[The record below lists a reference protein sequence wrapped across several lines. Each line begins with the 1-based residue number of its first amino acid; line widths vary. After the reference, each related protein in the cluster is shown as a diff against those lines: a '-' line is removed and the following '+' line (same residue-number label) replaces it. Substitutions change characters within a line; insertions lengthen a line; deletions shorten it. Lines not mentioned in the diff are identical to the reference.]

1 MVVSES
7 AFDLAG
13 NSTPAGAT
21 IRLDLTSPSVA
32 ITSPSDGLET
42 SASSVEVQATVSDA
56 LSGIDVVT
64 CNGIESAV
72 LNGTTTC
79 LVPLLKGINS
89 IVVHARDIAGNTK
102 STGLRVRQ
110 IGAPTTVILTP
121 SVRTALVNEQLS
133 LALTDDFGSVV
144 LEASWV
150 SSDSN
155 VVSVSTDDPPVL
167 TAVGTGSATIT
178 VTKDSLIAEA
188 TLTVVAGTELPSGS
202 TRWQS
207 PGIGAGPIIYTH
219 RIDDSVPH
227 MFVQKSSP
235 SEIVAN
241 AMTPEGQHL
250 RTEVSPGNLL
260 MGDSFGGV
268 LTELKHAGGWN
279 PWNLINGVARIAGPT
294 AAMPWRYESPG
305 YINTLRPAQ
314 SPDGTIYFVEK
325 TQATDPSGTEIGDTA
340 VVILDGNTGRVIQR
354 VILPRSRWTYT
365 QISQASKNMG
375 CSVTPWERG
384 VNHSGI
390 VVGANGHAYLMTQT
404 WNNGL
409 ESFVQNGACL
419 ASAEGYSTSLAIL
432 EFSTAGL
439 IATHQILEEQ
449 TSSSCPD
456 LPYPYQLLPDGLGGV
471 ISTSYTKRL
480 CEYYEEGHRTI
491 RLDASGAVSIF
502 PYTQGYEIAMTSEGG
517 TAYLR
522 GNLGNTGFMAK
533 GVTTWTTKWQDSVD
547 AEPISTQPDESVVIK
562 LSDGTL
568 QIRDIAGATTGTS
581 TGVFS
586 TPRQAFR
593 TGGWLGFSQI
603 GVAGEKI
610 ALPVVDD
617 GNSYQE
623 GTGNR
628 EGQNSTGAI
637 VVNNSLGTAPLLI
650 KPEETGLKPWIL
662 PAGKVSRVEIDGVKP
677 DAWRAPEA
685 PLFSGDWYK
694 VNTHLGVFMTPS
706 GEPARIAPSIIYA
719 LLVFLPECDF
729 GSSIPCPPSPPGVS
743 VSGYDYW
750 GGRKKE
756 PEWTQVHSDWLY
768 VPQ

>member
-1 MVVSES
+1 
-7 AFDLAG
+7 
-13 NSTPAGAT
+13 
-21 IRLDLTSPSVA
+21 
-32 ITSPSDGLET
+32 
-42 SASSVEVQATVSDA
+42 
-56 LSGIDVVT
+56 
-64 CNGIESAV
+64 
-72 LNGTTTC
+72 
-79 LVPLLKGINS
+79 
-89 IVVHARDIAGNTK
+89 
-102 STGLRVRQ
+102 
-110 IGAPTTVILTP
+110 
-121 SVRTALVNEQLS
+121 
-133 LALTDDFGSVV
+133 
-144 LEASWV
+144 
-150 SSDSN
+150 
-155 VVSVSTDDPPVL
+155 
-167 TAVGTGSATIT
+167 
-178 VTKDSLIAEA
+178 
-188 TLTVVAGTELPSGS
+188 
-202 TRWQS
+202 
-207 PGIGAGPIIYTH
+207 
-219 RIDDSVPH
+219 
-227 MFVQKSSP
+227 
-235 SEIVAN
+235 
-241 AMTPEGQHL
+241 
-250 RTEVSPGNLL
+250 
-260 MGDSFGGV
+260 
-268 LTELKHAGGWN
+268 
-279 PWNLINGVARIAGPT
+279 
-294 AAMPWRYESPG
+294 
-305 YINTLRPAQ
+305 
-314 SPDGTIYFVEK
+314 
-325 TQATDPSGTEIGDTA
+325 
-340 VVILDGNTGRVIQR
+340 
-354 VILPRSRWTYT
+354 
-365 QISQASKNMG
+365 
-375 CSVTPWERG
+375 
-384 VNHSGI
+384 
-390 VVGANGHAYLMTQT
+390 
-404 WNNGL
+404 
-409 ESFVQNGACL
+409 
-419 ASAEGYSTSLAIL
+419 
-432 EFSTAGL
+432 
-439 IATHQILEEQ
+439 
-449 TSSSCPD
+449 
-456 LPYPYQLLPDGLGGV
+456 
-471 ISTSYTKRL
+471 
-480 CEYYEEGHRTI
+480 
-491 RLDASGAVSIF
+491 
-502 PYTQGYEIAMTSEGG
+502 
-517 TAYLR
+517 
-522 GNLGNTGFMAK
+522 MAK